1 MAFTGQTR
9 LRPVTLRRGRAA
21 KHLGLDDQV
30 PLQQEV
36 INV

>member
-21 KHLGLDDQV
+21 KHLRSDDLV

-36 INV
+36 LKC